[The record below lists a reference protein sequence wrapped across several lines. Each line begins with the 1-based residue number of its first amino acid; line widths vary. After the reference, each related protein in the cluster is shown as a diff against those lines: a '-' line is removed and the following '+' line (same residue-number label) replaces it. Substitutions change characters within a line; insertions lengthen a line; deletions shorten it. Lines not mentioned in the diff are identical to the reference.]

1 MAQNVER
8 IPEHQTFL
16 EDDLHKAQFKLKQ
29 TELKLEE
36 IAAQQSR
43 YSFTKS
49 VNINDTFWSQAFS
62 RKKFLQPSIL
72 L

>member
-43 YSFTKS
+43 YSFTKKS
-49 VNINDTFWSQAFS
+49 IIMIIIFGHSHQYWF
-62 RKKFLQPSIL
+62 KFATLI
-72 L
+72 

>member
-43 YSFTKS
+43 YSFTKKA
-49 VNINDTFWSQAFS
+49 NNNNFWSQNLKA
-62 RKKFLQPSIL
+62 KKYHKI
-72 L
+72 

>member
-43 YSFTKS
+43 YSFTKEC
-49 VNINDTFWSQAFS
+49 Q
-62 RKKFLQPSIL
+62 
-72 L
+72 